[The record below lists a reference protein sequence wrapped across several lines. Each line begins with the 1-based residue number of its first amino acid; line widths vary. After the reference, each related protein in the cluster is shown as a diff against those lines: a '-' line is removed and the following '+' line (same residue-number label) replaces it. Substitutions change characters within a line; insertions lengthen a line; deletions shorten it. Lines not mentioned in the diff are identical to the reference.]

1 MHDVSIEYSKCVYC
15 RTCLSICPWG
25 VYEDVGGRVEVSR
38 VDQCVACNSCIAA
51 CPADAITVRED
62 PEFLNK

>member
-1 MHDVSIEYSKCVYC
+1 MHKVIIEPKKCVYC

-25 VYEDVGGRVEVSR
+25 VYEDTGDSVKVSH

-51 CPADAITVRED
+51 CPADAISVIED
-62 PEFLNK
+62 PERLNK